1 MFGLTDHNVI
11 AKTEVVRDTRLFN
24 RHVQAMHVIEIFL
37 HVGPPAHVR
46 VGLKTLGDQVLRGR
60 LAQCN
65 TRGLILLIVI
75 CGLCGTGKADGQ
87 AQNKPR
93 FAWMNTELTPD
104 QRAGLVLKELNLD
117 EKILLIHGQGS
128 PFGEP
133 DNPHTYL
140 SNGGDGFSLGVPRLG
155 IPPLQMIGSAYGV
168 RFSGQNGRYSTALP
182 SDLAL
187 SASWDEKAAC
197 DYGALIGREE
207 RAQGYNMSLA
217 GGVNLAR
224 ELRNGRTF
232 EYQGEDPILA
242 GTMVGQ
248 RVRCEQAQH
257 ILGELKHFAV
267 NDQETGR
274 HYVNSVIEKRGLRE
288 TDLLAFEIG
297 NEIGR
302 PWAVMC
308 SYNGVNG
315 DYACE
320 NKYLLTDVLR
330 KAWNFRGFVLSDWG
344 ATHSLAKASA
354 AGLDMEQ
361 PDDHFYGPAM
371 KKAVLDGKMPMAELN
386 RHVRRILRAEFG
398 SGIIDY
404 PIRKSVVN
412 VEEGLRVARK
422 EAEESIVLLKNSNE
436 MLPLDA
442 AAVKSVAIIGEHA
455 DTGMISGGGSAQ
467 VDPEGSFTADWSQ
480 PVHVWFPTSPMKA
493 IAALA
498 PAAEVR
504 FNSGSEPEA
513 AAELAKQSQVA
524 IVFVNQWMA
533 EGADLPDL
541 SLPGKQDELIEKVA
555 AANPHTIVVLET
567 GTAVTMP
574 WADHVR
580 GILEAWYAG
589 SKGAEALANI
599 LFGKVNPSAKL
610 PITFPI
616 TEGDLPNPHVV
627 KPSPELLTERAMTR
641 SGEAR
646 PTFSVRYGE
655 GLEVGY
661 EWYDAEKKP
670 VLYPFGYGLS
680 YTTFSYSDLTAKIE
694 AGRVVKVSFRV
705 KNTGSRA
712 GTEIAQVYASLP
724 KSTDEPPRRLVGW
737 SRVELAPG
745 TSEDLTVDVPVKYL
759 SIFDEPTDAWKL
771 APGNY
776 TLHVGGSSRELP
788 LATTLTLD

>member
-1 MFGLTDHNVI
+1 
-11 AKTEVVRDTRLFN
+11 
-24 RHVQAMHVIEIFL
+24 
-37 HVGPPAHVR
+37 
-46 VGLKTLGDQVLRGR
+46 
-60 LAQCN
+60 
-65 TRGLILLIVI
+65 
-75 CGLCGTGKADGQ
+75 
-87 AQNKPR
+87 
-93 FAWMNTELTPD
+93 MNTELTPD
-104 QRAGLVLKELNLD
+104 QRAELVLKELTLD

-133 DNPHTYL
+133 DNPNTYL

-274 HYVNSVIEKRGLRE
+274 NYVNSVIGKRALRE

-297 NEIGR
+297 NEVGH

-320 NKYLLTDVLR
+320 NKYLLTEVLR
-330 KAWNFRGFVLSDWG
+330 KSWNFRGFVLSDWG
-344 ATHSLAKASA
+344 ATHSVAKASA

-361 PDDHFYGPAM
+361 PDDKFYGPKM
-371 KKAVLDGKMPMAELN
+371 KKAVLEGQIPMAELD
-386 RHVRRILRAEFG
+386 RHVRRILRADFG
-398 SGIIDY
+398 SGIIDH

-412 VEEGLRVARK
+412 VEEGLRIARR
-422 EAEESIVLLKNSNE
+422 EAEESIVLLKNSNSI
-436 MLPLDA
+436 LPLDA
-442 AAVKSVAIIGEHA
+442 ASVKSIAIIGEHA

-467 VDPEGSFTADWSQ
+467 VDPEGAFTADWSQ

-498 PAAEVR
+498 PEAVVR
-504 FNSGSEPEA
+504 FSSGSDPEA

-524 IVFVNQWMA
+524 IVFASQWMA
-533 EGADLPDL
+533 EGKDLPDL
-541 SLPGKQDELIEKVA
+541 SLPDKQDELIEKVA
-555 AANPHTIVVLET
+555 AANPNTVVVLES

-574 WADHVR
+574 WAGHVR
-580 GILEAWYAG
+580 GIIEAWYAG
-589 SKGAEALANI
+589 SKGADAVANI

-610 PITFPI
+610 PITFPLA
-616 TEGDLPNPHVV
+616 EADLPHPHII
-627 KPSPELLTERAMTR
+627 KPGSEALTQRAVMR

-646 PTFSVRYGE
+646 PTFSVRYDE
-655 GLEVGY
+655 GLKVGY
-661 EWYDAEKKP
+661 KWFDAENKP
-670 VLYPFGYGLS
+670 VLFPFGFGLS
-680 YTTFSYSDLTAKIE
+680 YTTFSYSGLTAKIE
-694 AGRVVKVSFRV
+694 AGGEVKVSFTV
-705 KNTGSRA
+705 KNTGHRA
-712 GTEIAQVYASLP
+712 GTEIAEVYASLP
-724 KSTDEPPRRLVGW
+724 QSTGEPPQRLVGW
-737 SRVELAPG
+737 NRVQLAPG
-745 TSEDLTVDVPVKYL
+745 VSKDVTVAVPAKNL
-759 SIFDEPTDAWKL
+759 SIFDENTDAWKL

-776 TLHVGGSSRELP
+776 TLRVGGSSRDLP
-788 LATTLTLD
+788 LATVLALN

>member
-1 MFGLTDHNVI
+1 
-11 AKTEVVRDTRLFN
+11 
-24 RHVQAMHVIEIFL
+24 
-37 HVGPPAHVR
+37 
-46 VGLKTLGDQVLRGR
+46 
-60 LAQCN
+60 
-65 TRGLILLIVI
+65 
-75 CGLCGTGKADGQ
+75 
-87 AQNKPR
+87 
-93 FAWMNTELTPD
+93 MNTALTPD
-104 QRAGLVLKELNLD
+104 QRAELVLKQLTLD

-133 DNPHTYL
+133 DNPNTYL

-217 GGVNLAR
+217 GGVDLAR

-274 HYVNSVIEKRGLRE
+274 SYVNSIIGKRALRE

-297 NEIGR
+297 NEIGH

-330 KAWNFRGFVLSDWG
+330 KAWKFRGFVLSDWG
-344 ATHSLAKASA
+344 GTHSLVKASA

-361 PDDHFYGPAM
+361 PDDKFYGPAM
-371 KKAVLDGKMPMAELN
+371 KKAVLDGKIPMAELDG
-386 RHVRRILRAEFG
+386 HVRRILRAEFG
-398 SGIIDY
+398 SGIIDH

-412 VEEGLRVARK
+412 VEQGLEITQR
-422 EAEESIVLLKNSNE
+422 EAEESIVLLKNSNRI
-436 MLPLDA
+436 LPLDA
-442 AAVKSVAIIGEHA
+442 AAVKSIAIIGEHA
-455 DTGMISGGGSAQ
+455 DTGMLSGGGSAQ

-498 PAAEVR
+498 PGAEVR
-504 FNSGSEPEA
+504 FNNGSDLET
-513 AAELAKQSQVA
+513 AAELAKRSQVA
-524 IVFVNQWMA
+524 IVFANQWMA
-533 EGADLPDL
+533 EGTDLPDL
-541 SLPGKQDELIEKVA
+541 SLPGNQDELIEKVA
-555 AANPHTIVVLET
+555 AANPNTVVVLET

-574 WADHVR
+574 WADRVR
-580 GILEAWYAG
+580 GIVEAWYAG
-589 SKGAEALANI
+589 SKGADALANI

-610 PITFPI
+610 PITFPVA
-616 TEGDLPNPHVV
+616 EGDLPHRHIV
-627 KPSPELLTERAMTR
+627 KPPPELLTERARMQ

-646 PTFSVRYGE
+646 PTFSVRYDE

-661 EWYDAEKKP
+661 KWFDAEKKP
-670 VLYPFGYGLS
+670 VLFPFGFGLS
-680 YTTFSYSDLTAKIE
+680 YTTFSYSGLTAKIE
-694 AGRVVKVSFRV
+694 AGEEVRVSFSV

-724 KSTDEPPRRLVGW
+724 ASTDEPPLRLVGW

-745 TSEDLTVDVPVKYL
+745 AGKDVTVAVPAKYL
-759 SIFDEPTDAWKL
+759 SIFDELSNAWRL
-771 APGNY
+771 APGSY
-776 TLHVGGSSRELP
+776 ILHVGGSSRDLP
-788 LATTLTLD
+788 LGTTLTLGPPE

>member
-1 MFGLTDHNVI
+1 M
-11 AKTEVVRDTRLFN
+11 AK
-24 RHVQAMHVIEIFL
+24 
-37 HVGPPAHVR
+37 
-46 VGLKTLGDQVLRGR
+46 
-60 LAQCN
+60 
-65 TRGLILLIVI
+65 
-75 CGLCGTGKADGQ
+75 GQ
-87 AQNKPR
+87 AEKEPQLP
-93 FAWMNTELTPD
+93 WMNTRLSPD
-104 QRAGLVLKELNLD
+104 QRADLVLKELTLD

-128 PFGEP
+128 PFGEAA
-133 DNPHTYL
+133 NPNTYL

-242 GTMVGQ
+242 GTMVGE

-274 HYVNSVIEKRGLRE
+274 NYVNSVIGKRALRE

-297 NEIGR
+297 NEIGH

-330 KAWNFRGFVLSDWG
+330 REWHFRGFVLSDWG

-361 PDDHFYGPAM
+361 PDDNFYGAAM
-371 KKAVLDGKMPMAELN
+371 KKAVLDGKIPMAELDN
-386 RHVRRILRAEFG
+386 HVRNILRAEFG
-398 SGIIDY
+398 SGIIDD

-412 VEEGLRVARK
+412 VEEGLEIARR
-422 EAEESIVLLKNSNE
+422 EAEESIVLLKNSNGI
-436 MLPLDA
+436 LPLNA
-442 AAVKSVAIIGEHA
+442 ATVKSIAIIGEHA

-467 VDPEGSFTADWSQ
+467 VDPEGSFTADWSK

-493 IAALA
+493 IMALA
-498 PAAEVR
+498 TGAEVR
-504 FNSGSEPEA
+504 FDSGSDANA
-513 AAELAKQSQVA
+513 AAELAKRSQVA
-524 IVFVNQWMA
+524 IVFANQWMG
-533 EGADLPDL
+533 EGTDLPDL
-541 SLPGKQDELIEKVA
+541 SLPDKQNELIQKVA
-555 AANPHTIVVLET
+555 AANPNTIVVLET

-574 WADHVR
+574 WAGEVR
-580 GILEAWYAG
+580 GIVEAWYAG
-589 SKGAEALANI
+589 GKGADALANI

-610 PITFPI
+610 PITFPVR
-616 TEGDLPNPHVV
+616 EADLPHAQVA
-627 KPSPELLTERAMTR
+627 KPASEALTKRAMMR

-646 PTFSVRYGE
+646 PTFSVRYDE
-655 GLEVGY
+655 GLKVGY
-661 EWYDAEKKP
+661 KWFDSENKP
-670 VLYPFGYGLS
+670 VLFPFGFGLS
-680 YTTFSYSDLTAKIE
+680 YTTFSYSSLRADREGDGEIS
-694 AGRVVKVSFRV
+694 VSFNV
-705 KNTGSRA
+705 TNSGGRA
-712 GTEIAQVYASLP
+712 GTEIAEVYAAIP
-724 KSTDEPPRRLVGW
+724 EVAGEPQHRLVGW
-737 SRVELAPG
+737 RRVELAPG
-745 TSEDLTVDVPVKYL
+745 ASQDVNLTIPAKYL
-759 SIFDEPTDAWKL
+759 SIFDEDADGWKL
-771 APGNY
+771 VPGNY
-776 TLHVGGSSRELP
+776 TIYAGGSSRDLR
-788 LATTLTLD
+788 LTTTLVIH

>member
-1 MFGLTDHNVI
+1 MLATEKNV
-11 AKTEVVRDTRLFN
+11 ARYRFVRGNANHL
-24 RHVQAMHVIEIFL
+24 M
-37 HVGPPAHVR
+37 
-46 VGLKTLGDQVLRGR
+46 
-60 LAQCN
+60 LA
-65 TRGLILLIVI
+65 VAF
-75 CGLCGTGKADGQ
+75 CGLCGTGTVNGQ
-87 AQNKPR
+87 AQKKPQ
-93 FAWMNTELTPD
+93 FAWMNSELTPD
-104 QRAGLVLKELNLD
+104 QRADLVLKELTLD

-128 PFGEP
+128 PFGEAA
-133 DNPHTYL
+133 NPKTYL

-168 RFSGQNGRYSTALP
+168 RFSGENGRYSTALP

-217 GGVNLAR
+217 GGVDLAR

-242 GTMVGQ
+242 GTMVGE

-274 HYVNSVIEKRGLRE
+274 NYVNSVIERRALRE

-297 NEIGR
+297 NEIGH

-330 KAWNFRGFVLSDWG
+330 KDWNFRGFVLSDWG

-361 PDDHFYGPAM
+361 PDENFYGAAM
-371 KKAVLDGKMPMAELN
+371 KKAVLEGKIPMAELDD
-386 RHVRRILRAEFG
+386 HVRRILRAEFG
-398 SGIIDY
+398 SGIIDD
-404 PIRKSVVN
+404 PVRKSVVN
-412 VEEGLRVARK
+412 VDQGFEIARK
-422 EAEESIVLLKNSNE
+422 EAEESIVLLKNSNRI
-436 MLPLDA
+436 LPLNADS
-442 AAVKSVAIIGEHA
+442 VKSIAIIGDHA

-467 VDPEGSFTADWSQ
+467 VDPEGSFTADWSK

-493 IAALA
+493 IKAWA
-498 PAAEVR
+498 PAAAVQ
-504 FNSGSEPEA
+504 FNSGSDSNA
-513 AAELAKQSQVA
+513 AAELAKRSQVA

-533 EGADLPDL
+533 EGTDLPNL
-541 SLPGKQDELIEKVA
+541 SLPDNQDQLIEKVA
-555 AANPHTIVVLET
+555 AANPNTVVVLET

-574 WADHVR
+574 WAAEVS
-580 GILEAWYAG
+580 GIVEAWYAG
-589 SKGAEALANI
+589 SKGADAVADI

-616 TEGDLPNPHVV
+616 AEADLPHPQFV
-627 KPSPELLTERAMTR
+627 KPASDVLTRTAMMRT
-641 SGEAR
+641 GEAH
-646 PTFSVRYGE
+646 PTFSVRYDE
-655 GLEVGY
+655 GLKVGY
-661 EWYDAEKKP
+661 KWFDAENKP
-670 VLYPFGYGLS
+670 VLFPFGLGLS
-680 YTTFSYSDLTAKIE
+680 YTTFSYSRLRAKRE
-694 AGRVVKVSFRV
+694 GGNFSVSFEIT
-705 KNTGSRA
+705 NTGKRA
-712 GTEIAQVYASLP
+712 GTEVAEVYASLP
-724 KSTDEPPRRLVGW
+724 KDAGEPPHRLVGW

-745 TSEDLTVDVPVKYL
+745 ASKDVTVNIPAKYF
-759 SIFDEPTDAWKL
+759 SIFVEDADRWKL
-771 APGNY
+771 VPGNY
-776 TLHVGGSSRELP
+776 TVLAGGSSRDLP
-788 LATTLTLD
+788 LTTTLAVH

>member
-1 MFGLTDHNVI
+1 MRES
-11 AKTEVVRDTRLFN
+11 A
-24 RHVQAMHVIEIFL
+24 
-37 HVGPPAHVR
+37 
-46 VGLKTLGDQVLRGR
+46 LKRRFVEWTTNSLALAAVLG
-60 LAQCN
+60 
-65 TRGLILLIVI
+65 
-75 CGLCGTGKADGQ
+75 GLCGTGMANGQ
-87 AQNKPR
+87 AEKKPQ

-104 QRAGLVLKELNLD
+104 QRAELVLKELTLD

-128 PFGEP
+128 PFGEAA
-133 DNPHTYL
+133 NPNTHL

-168 RFSGQNGRYSTALP
+168 RFSGNNGRYSTALP

-257 ILGELKHFAV
+257 ILGELKHYAV

-274 HYVNSVIEKRGLRE
+274 NYVNSVIAKRALRE

-297 NEIGR
+297 NEIGH

-330 KAWNFRGFVLSDWG
+330 KAWNFPGFVLSDWG

-361 PDDHFYGPAM
+361 PDDNFYGAAM
-371 KKAVLDGKMPMAELN
+371 KKAALDGKVPMAELDE
-386 RHVRRILRAEFG
+386 HVRRILRAEFG
-398 SGIIDY
+398 SGIIDD

-412 VEEGLRVARK
+412 VEEGLDIARRQ
-422 EAEESIVLLKNSNE
+422 AEVSIVLLKNSNRL
-436 MLPLDA
+436 LPLDA
-442 AAVKSVAIIGEHA
+442 GAVRSIAVIGEHA

-467 VDPEGSFTADWSQ
+467 VDPEGSFTADWSE

-493 IAALA
+493 IMALA
-498 PAAEVR
+498 SGAEVR
-504 FNSGSEPEA
+504 FNSGSDPNA
-513 AAELAKQSQVA
+513 AAELAKRSQAA
-524 IVFVNQWMA
+524 IVFANQWMG
-533 EGADLPDL
+533 EGTDLSDLTLPD
-541 SLPGKQDELIEKVA
+541 KQDELIEKVA
-555 AANPHTIVVLET
+555 AANHNTIVVLQT

-574 WADHVR
+574 WADKVSA
-580 GILEAWYAG
+580 IVEAWYAG
-589 SKGAEALANI
+589 SKGADAVANI

-610 PITFPI
+610 PITFPV
-616 TEGDLPNPHVV
+616 TEAHLPHSHVL
-627 KPSPELLTERAMTR
+627 KPSSEALTESAMVR

-646 PTFSVRYGE
+646 PTFNVQYDE
-655 GLEVGY
+655 GLKVGY
-661 EWYDAEKKP
+661 KWFDAENKP
-670 VLYPFGYGLS
+670 VLFPFGFGLS
-680 YTTFSYSDLTAKIE
+680 YTTFGYSSLTARADAAQNI
-694 AGRVVKVSFRV
+694 KVSFRI

-712 GTEIAQVYASLP
+712 GTEVAEIYTAFP
-724 KSTDEPPRRLVGW
+724 KNSGEPPRRLVGW

-745 TSEDLTVDVPVKYL
+745 ASKDVTVVIPAKYL
-759 SIFDEPTDAWKL
+759 SIFDEDADGWTL
-771 APGNY
+771 VPGNY
-776 TLHVGGSSRELP
+776 TVYVGGSSRNLP
-788 LATTLTLD
+788 LTTTLAVH

>member
-1 MFGLTDHNVI
+1 M
-11 AKTEVVRDTRLFN
+11 
-24 RHVQAMHVIEIFL
+24 
-37 HVGPPAHVR
+37 
-46 VGLKTLGDQVLRGR
+46 
-60 LAQCN
+60 QCN
-65 TRGLILLIVI
+65 TKGLILLVI
-75 CGLCGTGKADGQ
+75 LCGMCGTTKTHGQ
-87 AQNKPR
+87 LANKPP
-93 FAWMNTELTPD
+93 FAWMNTTLAPD
-104 QRAGLVLKELNLD
+104 QRAELVLKELTLD

-133 DNPHTYL
+133 DNPNTYL

-217 GGVNLAR
+217 GGVDLAR

-274 HYVNSVIEKRGLRE
+274 NFVNSIIEKRALRE

-297 NEIGR
+297 NEIGH

-315 DYACE
+315 DFACE

-330 KAWNFRGFVLSDWG
+330 KAWNFQGLVLSDWG

-361 PDDHFYGPAM
+361 PDDNFYGPAM
-371 KKAVLDGKMPMAELN
+371 KKAVLDGKIPMAELDG
-386 RHVRRILRAEFG
+386 HVRRILRAEFG
-398 SGIIDY
+398 SGIIDH

-412 VEEGLRVARK
+412 VEEGLQIARR
-422 EAEESIVLLKNSNE
+422 EAEESIVLLKNSNS
-436 MLPLDA
+436 MLPLNA
-442 AAVKSVAIIGEHA
+442 AAVKSIAIIGEDA

-493 IAALA
+493 VVALA
-498 PAAEVR
+498 PGAVVR
-504 FNSGSEPEA
+504 FNRGSQPEA

-524 IVFVNQWMA
+524 IVFANQWMG
-533 EGADLPDL
+533 EGKDLPDL
-541 SLPGKQDELIEKVA
+541 SLPDKQDELIEKVA
-555 AANPHTIVVLET
+555 AANPNTVVVLET
-567 GTAVTMP
+567 GTAVKMP
-574 WADHVR
+574 WAGHVR

-589 SKGAEALANI
+589 SKGADAVANI

-610 PITFPI
+610 PITFPL
-616 TEGDLPNPHVV
+616 TEDDLPHQHVV
-627 KPSPELLTERAMTR
+627 KPSPEALLERATMR

-646 PTFSVRYGE
+646 PTFSVRYDE
-655 GLEVGY
+655 GLKVGY
-661 EWYDAEKKP
+661 KWFDAENMP
-670 VLYPFGYGLS
+670 VLFPFGFGLS
-680 YTTFSYSDLTAKIE
+680 YTTFRYSGLTAKIE
-694 AGRVVKVSFRV
+694 AGGDVRVSFRL
-705 KNTGSRA
+705 KNTGSRP
-712 GTEIAQVYASLP
+712 GIEIAQVYASLP

-737 SRVELAPG
+737 SRLELAPG
-745 TSEDLTVDVPVKYL
+745 INKDVTILVPAKYL
-759 SIFDEPTDAWKL
+759 SIFDERTDAWRL
-771 APGNY
+771 ASGNY
-776 TLHVGGSSRELP
+776 TLHVGGSSRDLP
-788 LATTLTLD
+788 LTTKFALN